1 MLLQWGKA
9 EQRSDA
15 DQGYIMSRLKNIA
28 ARRAAANQRNY
39 LPVDD
44 LSRKAFNCGRDLHPR
59 DKRSNWLDQPEHKEL
74 IDVYHEGQ
82 AVQFECGNY

>member
-1 MLLQWGKA
+1 
-9 EQRSDA
+9 
-15 DQGYIMSRLKNIA
+15 MSRLKNIA

-39 LPVDD
+39 LPVDGDTAED

-59 DKRSNWLDQPEHKEL
+59 DKRALWLDRPEHKEL